1 MKRALLSLLLLTL
14 VYALVLAS
22 FAPWDL
28 ALGAALSGALLLLAR
43 GSIFGGSFAPLPGL
57 LGRVLAF
64 WPFAAAVFKD
74 AAVGTWHVTLVVLH
88 LRPLE
93 RTGIVAVPIG
103 ERTRVGV
110 AVSALVT
117 TISPGQFLVDVDWRK
132 RVMLIHSIDA
142 ADPEEVRRSHEDFY
156 QRYQRRVFP

>member
-1 MKRALLSLLLLTL
+1 MKRALLSLLLLIL

-43 GSIFGGSFAPLPGL
+43 RSFFGGNFAPLPGL
-57 LGRVLAF
+57 LGRILAF
-64 WPFAAAVFKD
+64 VPFAAAVFRD
-74 AAVGTWHVTLVVLH
+74 AVAGTRQVTLVVLH

-93 RTGIVAVPIG
+93 RPGIVAVPIG
-103 ERTRVGV
+103 ERTSVGV

-117 TISPGQFLVDVDWRK
+117 TISPGEFLVDVDWKR
-132 RVMLIHSIDA
+132 RVMLIHSINA
-142 ADPEEVRRSHEDFY
+142 ATPEEVRRSHEDFY
-156 QRYQRRVFP
+156 QRYQRKVFP